1 MNRLTRYIFRQC
13 LGATLFVTLG
23 LTAASWLI
31 QSLKLVDLVVNRGVG
46 IGLFAELAVLSLPQ
60 MLALTLPIGC
70 FVGVLFSYNKMV
82 SDSEL
87 IVMRACGLSQ
97 NLLAKPALILSGLGV
112 AAMLAM
118 SVYFLPASKNA
129 FKDLEFQIHNQ
140 IASVLLQEGTFN
152 VVSDT
157 LTIYVRARDSAGRL
171 EGLLIQDSRDKT
183 KPITLTAEQGL
194 IVQVDNTPRV
204 LMINGT
210 RQVWDPVK
218 LQQDVLTFDRYS
230 LDLNQ
235 FRDAPGAR
243 MLQAEERYIPD
254 LFFPTDADNDPVLRA
269 HLLVEGNNRLIGP
282 LYCISYVLVA
292 LAAVLTG
299 ELNRRGQTK
308 RVLVAFAIVAGLEA
322 SSISITNLAN
332 RNPAVIPLM
341 YLNALLP
348 AVVGLVLVLYGHR
361 ILRRRVQLTPARGA
375 TA

>member
-46 IGLFAELAVLSLPQ
+46 IGLFLEMAVLSLPQ

-97 NLLAKPALILSGLGV
+97 GLLAKPALILGGV
-112 AAMLAM
+112 GVTTMLAL

-171 EGLLIQDSRDKT
+171 QGLLIQDGRDKT
-183 KPITLTAEQGL
+183 KPVTLTAEQGL

-204 LMINGT
+204 LMLNGT

-218 LQQDVLTFDRYS
+218 QTQDVLTFDRYS

-235 FRDAPGAR
+235 FRDAPGVR
-243 MLQAEERYIPD
+243 FLQAEERYIPD
-254 LFFPTDADNDPVLRA
+254 LFFATDADNDPVLHA
-269 HLLVEGNNRLIGP
+269 HLLVEGNNRFISP
-282 LYCISYVLVA
+282 IYCLSFVLVA
-292 LAAVLTG
+292 LGAILTG

-308 RVLVAFAIVAGLEA
+308 RVLIAFAIVAGLEA
-322 SSISITNLAN
+322 SSISFTNLAT
-332 RNPAVIPLM
+332 RNLALIPLM
-341 YLNALLP
+341 WLNVLLP
-348 AVVGLVLVLYGHR
+348 GMVGLALVLYGHR
-361 ILRRRVQLTPARGA
+361 ILRRWKQAA
-375 TA
+375 TAAGVAA

>member
-23 LTAASWLI
+23 LTSASWLI

-46 IGLFAELAVLSLPQ
+46 VGIFMELAVLSLPQ

-87 IVMRACGLSQ
+87 VVMRACGLSQ
-97 NLLAKPALILSGLGV
+97 NLLAKPALILGGLGV
-112 AAMLAM
+112 AAMLTM
-118 SVYFLPASKNA
+118 SAYFLPASKNA

-152 VVSDT
+152 TVSDT
-157 LTIYVRARDSAGRL
+157 LTIYVRARDAAGRL
-171 EGLLIQDSRDKT
+171 QGLLIQDSRDKA

-218 LQQDVLTFDRYS
+218 QQQDVLTFDRYS

-243 MLQAEERYIPD
+243 ILQADERYIPD

-269 HLLVEGNNRLIGP
+269 HLLVEGNNRFISP
-282 LYCISYVLVA
+282 LYCLSFVLVA
-292 LAAVLTG
+292 LGAILTG

-322 SSISITNLAN
+322 ASISFTNLAN
-332 RNPAVIPLM
+332 RNPALIPLM

-348 AVVGLVLVLYGHR
+348 GVVGLVLVLYGHH
-361 ILRRRVQLTPARGA
+361 ILRRRPQALPASEA
-375 TA
+375 AA

>member
-13 LGATLFVTLG
+13 AGATLFVTLG
-23 LTAASWLI
+23 LTSASWLI

-46 IGLFAELAVLSLPQ
+46 IGLFLELAVLSLPQ

-70 FVGVLFSYNKMV
+70 FVGVLFSYNKLV
-82 SDSEL
+82 TDSEL
-87 IVMRACGLSQ
+87 VVMRACGLSQ
-97 NLLAKPALILSGLGV
+97 NLLARPALILGAIGT
-112 AAMLAM
+112 AAMFSL

-152 VVSDT
+152 TVSDT
-157 LTIYVRARDSAGRL
+157 LTIYVRARDAAGRL

-183 KPITLTAEQGL
+183 KPVTLTAEQGL

-210 RQVWDPVK
+210 RQIWDPEK
-218 LQQDVLTFDRYS
+218 QQQEVLTFDRYS

-243 MLQAEERYIPD
+243 ILQAEERFIPD

-269 HLLVEGNNRLIGP
+269 HLLTEGNNRLISP
-282 LYCISYVLVA
+282 IYCLSFILVA
-292 LAAVLTG
+292 LAALLTG

-308 RVLVAFAIVAGLEA
+308 RVLIAFAIVAALEA
-322 SSISITNLAN
+322 TSISFTNMSN
-332 RNPAVIPLM
+332 RNTAMIPLM

-348 AVVGLVLVLYGHR
+348 AVVGIVLVLYGHR
-361 ILRRRVQLTPARGA
+361 ILRRRAVAAPVSEAA
-375 TA
+375 A

>member
-23 LTAASWLI
+23 LTSASWLI

-46 IGLFAELAVLSLPQ
+46 IGIFMELAVLSLPQ

-87 IVMRACGLSQ
+87 VVMRACGLSQ
-97 NLLAKPALILSGLGV
+97 NLLAKPALILGGLGV
-112 AAMLAM
+112 AAMLTM
-118 SVYFLPASKNA
+118 SAYFLPASKNS

-152 VVSDT
+152 TVSDT
-157 LTIYVRARDSAGRL
+157 LTIYVRARDAAGRL
-171 EGLLIQDSRDKT
+171 EGLLIQDSRDKA

-218 LQQDVLTFDRYS
+218 QQQDVLTFDRYS

-243 MLQAEERYIPD
+243 ILQADERYIPD

-269 HLLVEGNNRLIGP
+269 HLLVEGNNRFIGP
-282 LYCISYVLVA
+282 LYCLSFVLVA
-292 LAAVLTG
+292 LGAILTG

-322 SSISITNLAN
+322 ASISFTNLAN
-332 RNPAVIPLM
+332 RNPTLIPLM

-348 AVVGLVLVLYGHR
+348 GVVGLVLVLYGHH
-361 ILRRRVQLTPARGA
+361 ILRRRPQAVPASEA
-375 TA
+375 AA

>member
-13 LGATLFVTLG
+13 AGATLFVTLG
-23 LTAASWLI
+23 LTSASWLI

-46 IGLFAELAVLSLPQ
+46 IGLFVELAVLSLPQ

-87 IVMRACGLSQ
+87 VVMRACGLSQ
-97 NLLAKPALILSGLGV
+97 NGLARPALILGGLGV
-112 AAMLAM
+112 AAMLTM

-152 VVSDT
+152 TVSDT
-157 LTIYVRARDSAGRL
+157 LTIYVRARDTAGRL
-171 EGLLIQDSRDKT
+171 EGLLIQDSRDKS

-210 RQVWDPVK
+210 RQAWDADK
-218 LQQDVLTFDRYS
+218 QQQEVLTFDRYS

-243 MLQAEERYIPD
+243 MLQAEERFIPD

-269 HLLVEGNNRLIGP
+269 HLLVEGNNRFLGP
-282 LYCISYVLVA
+282 LYCMTFILVA
-292 LAAVLTG
+292 LAALLTG

-322 SSISITNLAN
+322 MSISFTNLAN

-341 YLNALLP
+341 YLNVLLP
-348 AVVGLVLVLYGHR
+348 AAIGLGLVLYSHR
-361 ILRRRVQLTPARGA
+361 ILRRRAPSGSASEA
-375 TA
+375 AA

>member
-118 SVYFLPASKNA
+118 SAYFLPASKNA

-157 LTIYVRARDSAGRL
+157 LTIYVRARDAAGRL

-218 LQQDVLTFDRYS
+218 QQQDVLTFDRYS

-361 ILRRRVQLTPARGA
+361 ILRRRVQLTPASGA

>member
-23 LTAASWLI
+23 LTSASWLI

-97 NLLAKPALILSGLGV
+97 GLLAKPALILGGAGV
-112 AAMLAM
+112 AAMLAL

-171 EGLLIQDSRDKT
+171 EGLLIQDSRDKA
-183 KPITLTAEQGL
+183 KPVTLTAEQGL

-204 LMINGT
+204 LMLNGT

-218 LQQDVLTFDRYS
+218 QTQDVLTFDRYS

-235 FRDAPGAR
+235 FRDAPGVR
-243 MLQAEERYIPD
+243 FLQAEERYIPD
-254 LFFPTDADNDPVLRA
+254 LFFATDADNDPVLHA
-269 HLLVEGNNRLIGP
+269 HLLVEGNNRFISP
-282 LYCISYVLVA
+282 LYCLSFVLVA
-292 LAAVLTG
+292 LGAILTG

-308 RVLVAFAIVAGLEA
+308 RVLIAFAIVAGLEA
-322 SSISITNLAN
+322 SSISFTNLAT
-332 RNPAVIPLM
+332 RNLALMPLM
-341 YLNALLP
+341 WLNVLLP
-348 AVVGLVLVLYGHR
+348 GMVGLALVLYGHR
-361 ILRRRVQLTPARGA
+361 ILWRGKQSA
-375 TA
+375 QASEAAA

>member
-46 IGLFAELAVLSLPQ
+46 IGLFVELAILSLPQ

-87 IVMRACGLSQ
+87 VVMRACGLSQ
-97 NLLAKPALILSGLGV
+97 NLLAKPALILGGAGV
-112 AAMLAM
+112 VAMLAM
-118 SVYFLPASKNA
+118 SAYFLPASKNA

-157 LTIYVRARDSAGRL
+157 LTIYVRARDTAGRL
-171 EGLLIQDSRDKT
+171 EGLLIQDSRDKA

-218 LQQDVLTFDRYS
+218 QTQDVLTFDRYS

-282 LYCISYVLVA
+282 LYCITYVLVA
-292 LAAVLTG
+292 LAALLTG

-308 RVLVAFAIVAGLEA
+308 RVLVALAIVAGLEA
-322 SSISITNLAN
+322 ASISFTNLAN
-332 RNPAVIPLM
+332 RNPALIPLM

-348 AVVGLVLVLYGHR
+348 ALVGLVLVLYGHR
-361 ILRRRVQLTPARGA
+361 FARRRAQAAPAGGVA
-375 TA
+375 A

>member
-46 IGLFAELAVLSLPQ
+46 IGLFVELAVLALPQ

-97 NLLAKPALILSGLGV
+97 NLLAKPALILGGVGV
-112 AAMLAM
+112 AAMMAM

-171 EGLLIQDSRDKT
+171 EGLLIQDSRDMT

-218 LQQDVLTFDRYS
+218 QQQDVLTFDRYS

-254 LFFPTDADNDPVLRA
+254 LFFPTDADNDPVLHA
-269 HLLVEGNNRLIGP
+269 HLLVEGNNRLISP
-282 LYCISYVLVA
+282 FYCISYVLVA
-292 LAAVLTG
+292 LAALLTG

-322 SSISITNLAN
+322 GSISITNLAN
-332 RNPAVIPLM
+332 RNPAMIPLM
-341 YLNALLP
+341 YLNALVP
-348 AVVGLVLVLYGHR
+348 ATVGLVLVLHGHR
-361 ILRRRVQLTPARGA
+361 ILRRRRQMAPASGV
-375 TA
+375 TV

>member
-13 LGATLFVTLG
+13 LGAALFVTLG
-23 LTAASWLI
+23 LTSASWLI

-46 IGLFAELAVLSLPQ
+46 IGIFAELAILSLPQ

-87 IVMRACGLSQ
+87 VVMRACGLSQ
-97 NLLAKPALILSGLGV
+97 NLLARPALILGGCGV
-112 AAMLAM
+112 AAMMSL
-118 SVYFLPASKNA
+118 SVYFLPASKNS

-171 EGLLIQDSRDKT
+171 QGLLIQDSRDKT
-183 KPITLTAEQGL
+183 KPVTLTAEQGL

-218 LQQDVLTFDRYS
+218 QQQDILTFDRYS

-269 HLLVEGNNRLIGP
+269 HLLVEGNNRFISP
-282 LYCISYVLVA
+282 IYCMSFILVA
-292 LAAVLTG
+292 LGAILTG

-308 RVLVAFAIVAGLEA
+308 RVLVAFGIVAGLEA
-322 SSISITNLAN
+322 TSISFTNMAN
-332 RNPAVIPLM
+332 RNPSLIPLM

-348 AVVGLVLVLYGHR
+348 AIVGLVLVLYGHQ
-361 ILRRRVQLTPARGA
+361 ILRRRLAPLPASEA

>member
-1 MNRLTRYIFRQC
+1 
-13 LGATLFVTLG
+13 
-23 LTAASWLI
+23 
-31 QSLKLVDLVVNRGVG
+31 
-46 IGLFAELAVLSLPQ
+46 

-87 IVMRACGLSQ
+87 VVMRACGLSQ
-97 NLLAKPALILSGLGV
+97 DLLAKPALILGGV
-112 AAMLAM
+112 GMAAMLAM

-152 VVSDT
+152 TVSDT
-157 LTIYVRARDSAGRL
+157 LTIYVRARDAAGRL

-204 LMINGT
+204 LMLNGT

-218 LQQDVLTFDRYS
+218 QTQDVLTFDRYS

-254 LFFPTDADNDPVLRA
+254 LTDADNDPVLHA
-269 HLLVEGNNRLIGP
+269 HLLVEGNNRFIGP
-282 LYCISYVLVA
+282 FYCLSFVLVA
-292 LAAVLTG
+292 LAALLTG

-322 SSISITNLAN
+322 SSISFTNLAN
-332 RNPAVIPLM
+332 RNPALIPLM
-341 YLNALLP
+341 YLNTLLP
-348 AVVGLVLVLYGHR
+348 AIVGLALVLYGHR
-361 ILRRRVQLTPARGA
+361 FLRRRAPA
-375 TA
+375 TAPVAPAGGAAA

>member
-13 LGATLFVTLG
+13 AGATLFVTLG
-23 LTAASWLI
+23 LTSASWLI

-46 IGLFAELAVLSLPQ
+46 IGLFFELAILSLPQ

-70 FVGVLFSYNKMV
+70 FCGVLFSYNKMI

-97 NLLAKPALILSGLGV
+97 SLLAKPALILGGAGV

-118 SVYFLPASKNA
+118 SAYFLPASKNA

-157 LTIYVRARDSAGRL
+157 LTIYVRARDAAGRL

-183 KPITLTAEQGL
+183 KPVTLTAEQGL
-194 IVQVDNTPRV
+194 IIQIDNTPRV
-204 LMINGT
+204 LMLNGT
-210 RQVWDPVK
+210 RQIWDPVK
-218 LQQDVLTFDRYS
+218 QQQDVLTFDRYS

-243 MLQAEERYIPD
+243 FLQAEERYIPD
-254 LFFPTDADNDPVLRA
+254 LFFPTDADNDPVLFA
-269 HLLVEGNNRLIGP
+269 HLLVEGNNRFISP
-282 LYCISYVLVA
+282 LYCMSFILVA
-292 LAAVLTG
+292 LGALLTG

-322 SSISITNLAN
+322 SSIGLTNMAT
-332 RNPAVIPLM
+332 RNLAVIPLM

-348 AVVGLVLVLYGHR
+348 AIVGLVLVLYGHQ
-361 ILRRRVQLTPARGA
+361 ILRRRAPALPA
-375 TA
+375 SEAAA

>member
-23 LTAASWLI
+23 LTSASWLI

-46 IGLFAELAVLSLPQ
+46 VGIFMELAVLSLPQ

-87 IVMRACGLSQ
+87 VVMRACGLSQ
-97 NLLAKPALILSGLGV
+97 NLLAKPALILGGLGV
-112 AAMLAM
+112 AAMLTM
-118 SVYFLPASKNA
+118 SAYFLPASKNA

-152 VVSDT
+152 TVSDT
-157 LTIYVRARDSAGRL
+157 LTIYVRARDAAGRL
-171 EGLLIQDSRDKT
+171 QGLLIQDSRDKA

-218 LQQDVLTFDRYS
+218 QQQDVLTFDRYS

-243 MLQAEERYIPD
+243 ILQADERYIPD

-269 HLLVEGNNRLIGP
+269 HLLVEGNNRFISP
-282 LYCISYVLVA
+282 LYCLSFVLVA
-292 LAAVLTG
+292 LGAILTG

-322 SSISITNLAN
+322 ASISFTNLAN
-332 RNPAVIPLM
+332 RNPALIPLM

-348 AVVGLVLVLYGHR
+348 GVVGLVLVLYGHH
-361 ILRRRVQLTPARGA
+361 ILRRRPQAIPASEA
-375 TA
+375 AA

>member
-1 MNRLTRYIFRQC
+1 
-13 LGATLFVTLG
+13 
-23 LTAASWLI
+23 
-31 QSLKLVDLVVNRGVG
+31 
-46 IGLFAELAVLSLPQ
+46 
-60 MLALTLPIGC
+60 
-70 FVGVLFSYNKMV
+70 
-82 SDSEL
+82 
-87 IVMRACGLSQ
+87 
-97 NLLAKPALILSGLGV
+97 
-112 AAMLAM
+112 
-118 SVYFLPASKNA
+118 
-129 FKDLEFQIHNQ
+129 
-140 IASVLLQEGTFN
+140 VLLQEGTFN

-171 EGLLIQDSRDKT
+171 QGLLIQDSRDKA
-183 KPITLTAEQGL
+183 KPVTLTAEQGL

-218 LQQDVLTFDRYS
+218 QQQDVLTFDRYS

-243 MLQAEERYIPD
+243 VLQAEERYIPD

-269 HLLVEGNNRLIGP
+269 HLLVEGNNRFISP
-282 LYCISYVLVA
+282 IYCLSFILVA
-292 LAAVLTG
+292 LGAILTG

-322 SSISITNLAN
+322 ASISFTNIAN
-332 RNPAVIPLM
+332 RNPSLIPLM

-348 AVVGLVLVLYGHR
+348 AIVGLVLVLYGHR
-361 ILRRRVQLTPARGA
+361 ILKRRLAPLPASEA

>member
-87 IVMRACGLSQ
+87 VVMRACGLSQ
-97 NLLAKPALILSGLGV
+97 DRLAKPALILGGFGV

-157 LTIYVRARDSAGRL
+157 LTIYVRARDAAGRL

-218 LQQDVLTFDRYS
+218 QQQDVLTFDRYS

-269 HLLVEGNNRLIGP
+269 HLLVEGNNRFIGP
-282 LYCISYVLVA
+282 LYCISFVLVA
-292 LAAVLTG
+292 LGALLTG

-322 SSISITNLAN
+322 SSISFTNLAN

-341 YLNALLP
+341 YLNVLLP

-361 ILRRRVQLTPARGA
+361 IQRRRVQITSASGA

>member
-46 IGLFAELAVLSLPQ
+46 VGLFAELAILSLPQ

-87 IVMRACGLSQ
+87 VVMRACGLSQ
-97 NLLAKPALILSGLGV
+97 DLLAKPALILGGV
-112 AAMLAM
+112 GMAAMLTM

-152 VVSDT
+152 TVSDT
-157 LTIYVRARDSAGRL
+157 LTIYVRARDTAGRL

-210 RQVWDPVK
+210 RQLWDPVK
-218 LQQDVLTFDRYS
+218 QQQDVLTFDRYS

-254 LFFPTDADNDPVLRA
+254 LFFPTDADNDPVLHA
-269 HLLVEGNNRLIGP
+269 HLLVEGNNRFIGP
-282 LYCISYVLVA
+282 LYCMTYVLVA
-292 LAAVLTG
+292 LAALLTG

-308 RVLVAFAIVAGLEA
+308 RVLVSFAIVAGLEA

-332 RNPAVIPLM
+332 RNPAMIPLM

-348 AVVGLVLVLYGHR
+348 AVVGLALVLYGHR
-361 ILRRRVQLTPARGA
+361 ILRRRGNAMPTSEA